1 MRFFLFAISVLT
13 FSANGISLQQMID
26 EAGAQ
31 KKEIPDYREEWFPVP
46 LKRASSAA
54 SFPLIKFQLKVGVLS
69 IVLQNHS
76 GIVGLSG
83 FLRI

>member
-31 KKEIPDYREEWFPVP
+31 KKEILSIPQNVYRLNDQ
-46 LKRASSAA
+46 LKLRNLKNFTLDGNGSTLLMTNYSPSSSAYTGNR
-54 SFPLIKFQLKVGVLS
+54 SRS
-69 IVLQNHS
+69 
-76 GIVGLSG
+76 
-83 FLRI
+83 

>member
-31 KKEIPDYREEWFPVP
+31 KKEILSIPQNVYR
-46 LKRASSAA
+46 LND
-54 SFPLIKFQLKVGVLS
+54 QLK
-69 IVLQNHS
+69 
-76 GIVGLSG
+76 
-83 FLRI
+83 LRNLRAYQLIN